1 MGLLLS
7 LLFTDEISI
16 AMVISVVLGVFV
28 LIVLYK
34 VWGMTDDVKE
44 IKKMLAEKMRQDNNR
59 AEDGK

>member
-7 LLFTDEISI
+7 LLSTDEISI